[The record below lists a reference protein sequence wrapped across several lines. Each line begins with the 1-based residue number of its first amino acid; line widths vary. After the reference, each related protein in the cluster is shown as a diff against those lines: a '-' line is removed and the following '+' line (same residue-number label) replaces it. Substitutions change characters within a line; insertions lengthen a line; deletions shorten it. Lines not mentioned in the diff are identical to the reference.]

1 MFRTEHTGQ
10 DEALHS
16 SSTCRVPVL
25 CEISGPHRMCEGR
38 DSWLVIVDPRVA
50 EVAEIED
57 MLLTRVKRNETALGV
72 RRRGVQGG

>member
-1 MFRTEHTGQ
+1 MSRAR
-10 DEALHS
+10 AL
-16 SSTCRVPVL
+16 RD
-25 CEISGPHRMCEGR
+25 IGPTSNVRGR

-50 EVAEIED
+50 EVAEVED